1 MILCPE
7 QELVQGGDCEADV
20 HVSVTSTAAGNHQGS
35 RRGGGGREASGS
47 LWSPRFPRAKEVGWW
62 IVLGTEEGELL
73 ALKRVGTLGPRG
85 YSTTLRFPSP
95 EATTGTVPVVL
106 HVVADGVMGMDRQ
119 ARSTVTVS

>member
-1 MILCPE
+1 
-7 QELVQGGDCEADV
+7 
-20 HVSVTSTAAGNHQGS
+20 
-35 RRGGGGREASGS
+35 GS

-62 IVLGTEEGELL
+62 IVLGTEDGELL

-95 EATTGTVPVVL
+95 EDATGTVPLVL

-119 ARSTVTVS
+119 ARATATVSREE

>member
-1 MILCPE
+1 M
-7 QELVQGGDCEADV
+7 QGGDCEANV
-20 HVSVTSTAAGNHQGS
+20 RVSVTTTSTTAGHRQGGA
-35 RRGGGGREASGS
+35 RGGDGRGPSGA

-73 ALKRVGTLGPRG
+73 ALKRVGKLGPRG

-95 EATTGTVPVVL
+95 EEATTGTVPVVL

-119 ARSTVTVS
+119 ARSTVTVL